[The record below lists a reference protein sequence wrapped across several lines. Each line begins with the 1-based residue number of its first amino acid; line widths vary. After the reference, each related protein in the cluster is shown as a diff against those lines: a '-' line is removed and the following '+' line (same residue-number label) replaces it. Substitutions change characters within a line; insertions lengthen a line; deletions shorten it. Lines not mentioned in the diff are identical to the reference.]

1 MPSDRCRNVRDVVTT
16 ALTVIGKIG
25 RTLRMRVASCEGCDR
40 PLVLRRR
47 GNRFCSSVCRADVWR
62 AGQDDQ
68 RRAA

>member
-1 MPSDRCRNVRDVVTT
+1 
-16 ALTVIGKIG
+16 
-25 RTLRMRVASCEGCDR
+25 MRVASCEGCDR

-62 AGQDDQ
+62 AGQADQ